1 MTAPPSSAKLLGD
14 FCVQVI
20 RPQHYGMIGRRRLVV
35 VVLSPASVVDKPGDP
50 ALRVVPYGYGLVYVV
65 SALVAVRK
73 VGCYAGTA
81 YL

>member
-1 MTAPPSSAKLLGD
+1 MSTCPDISHLSVLGD

-20 RPQHYGMIGRRRLVV
+20 RSQHYGMIGRRRLVA

-65 SALVAVRK
+65 SALVVVRK
-73 VGCYAGTA
+73 VSC
-81 YL
+81 